1 MEKIHLKKLIL
12 HLWGGGKIQVGV
24 FVRGEV
30 ADGQVV
36 SGGSLH
42 FHLLALEGFDDCSE
56 RGRSGLHC

>member
-1 MEKIHLKKLIL
+1 MEKILLKKLIL

-24 FVRGEV
+24 FI
-30 ADGQVV
+30 ADGQDV

-42 FHLLALEGFDDCSE
+42 FHLPALEGFDDGSE